1 MLLQCY
7 SPIPHAH
14 WMNFKCSLL
23 LFSSHKPPLCYVK
36 WIHMAWSFGPW
47 FQQKI
52 SPVFV
57 ILKCAKQMT
66 HMWTIVRINDA
77 ICLRQR
83 QWAKENA
90 KKWKECCCIQYDWL
104 LHLLACNELST
115 RFYLMFNQHEFD
127 VMWFAA
133 NANTPASEQTNM
145 QACIVHCIHGSH
157 IQTNECVIIEPIG
170 VWFLFWFNSWKVNQ
184 AVSG

>member
-1 MLLQCY
+1 
-7 SPIPHAH
+7 
-14 WMNFKCSLL
+14 MNPYGMVLRNHTST
-23 LFSSHKPPLCYVK
+23 
-36 WIHMAWSFGPW
+36 W

-133 NANTPASEQTNM
+133 NANTPASK
-145 QACIVHCIHGSH
+145 QANKHASMHSAWHTRFSHSDERMCNNRANRGLVSVLVQQLKSQPSGQWLIVD
-157 IQTNECVIIEPIG
+157 
-170 VWFLFWFNSWKVNQ
+170 
-184 AVSG
+184 AYA